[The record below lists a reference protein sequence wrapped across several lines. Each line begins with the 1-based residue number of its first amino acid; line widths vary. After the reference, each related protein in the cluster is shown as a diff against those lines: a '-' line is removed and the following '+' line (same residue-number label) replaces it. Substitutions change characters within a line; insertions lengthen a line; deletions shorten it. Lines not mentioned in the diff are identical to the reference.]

1 MFIIDN
7 TVFMKVRNETDIIS
21 YVDLSS
27 GEEYYEHG
35 IMQNFKGWKKAQ
47 KVNRKPW
54 LTPRMES

>member
-1 MFIIDN
+1 
-7 TVFMKVRNETDIIS
+7 MKVRIDNLSIS

-27 GEEYYEHG
+27 GEEYYEHE